1 MVGVVAGAENTVMYA
16 VAQVKRAIWNL
27 SHQVMVCPMALL
39 LDIGHVQA
47 VAAVVP
53 YPVIVVVEAVKEDAA
68 HVTVIVGS

>member
-1 MVGVVAGAENTVMYA
+1 MAVVEITVVSA
-16 VAQVKRAIWNL
+16 VAVVKRSIWSL